1 MYNNDTVSKIGEKTV
16 KVKNFGYEKD
26 RVSVLLSIIANGKEL
41 PSLIVFKDMTE
52 GTIYKKLQNNPLII
66 REK

>member
-41 PSLIVFKDMTE
+41 PSLV
-52 GTIYKKLQNNPLII
+52 G
-66 REK
+66 